1 MVKEALEAISQNQDA
16 GSFIKVTAAGGAG
29 RSVLSA
35 EQKVLLNRK
44 GNELF
49 NQGFVNEAERIFLST
64 GYSDGLSRVGDS
76 YAGKGKEL
84 EALRLYLQAHNQRK
98 AEPLLEK
105 AAAIISQLMKP

>member
-16 GSFIKVTAAGGAG
+16 GGFIKVTAAGGAG
-29 RSVLSA
+29 RPVLSA
-35 EQKVLLNRK
+35 EQKALLNRK

-49 NQGFVNEAERIFLST
+49 NQGFVNEAERVFLST
-64 GYSDGLSRVGDS
+64 GYSDGLSRVGDA

-105 AAAIISQLMKP
+105 AAVIISQLIKS